1 MTAPLQ
7 NLLYKDGHGLTPY
20 ERERCRLELH
30 LPAGRRGFP
39 TLVFFHGGAL
49 EFGGLE
55 DPLARAVAARFAR
68 DGLAVVPATYR
79 FSPAAPFP
87 AYVEDAAAAVA
98 WVLAHIADYGGDPRR
113 VFVGGHSAGGYLAAL
128 VGMDPRYLA
137 VHGVDPSALAGLVP
151 ISGQVFTHFTVRQ
164 ERGLRDA
171 RFKPVIDDAAP
182 CHHARPDA
190 PPVLAICG
198 DHDMPTRTDEN
209 RYFVALLKAVG
220 HPDAEY
226 VEVADRDHGTI
237 FERMASPDDPAA
249 RAILAFTAH
258 RVARLSPA
266 AGRG

>member
-1 MTAPLQ
+1 MSMPLS
-7 NLLYKDGHGLTPY
+7 NVLYREDRGLTPY

-30 LPAGRRGFP
+30 LPASRRGFP

-49 EFGGLE
+49 ECGGLE

-79 FSPAAPFP
+79 LSPAAPFP
-87 AYVEDAAAAVA
+87 GYVEDAAAAVA

-113 VFVGGHSAGGYLAAL
+113 VFVSGHSAGGYLAAL
-128 VGMDPRYLA
+128 LGMDRRYLA
-137 VHGVDPSALAGLVP
+137 ACGADPAALAGLLP
-151 ISGQVFTHFTVRQ
+151 ISGQVFTHIAVRK
-164 ERGLRDA
+164 ERGLPDP
-171 RFKPVIDDAAP
+171 RFKPVIDAAAP

-190 PPVLAICG
+190 PPLLALCA
-198 DHDMPTRTDEN
+198 DHDMPLRTDEN

-226 VEVADRDHGTI
+226 LEVADRDHGTI
-237 FERMASPDDPAA
+237 FERMTNPDDPAA
-249 RAILAFTAH
+249 RAILAFTAK
-258 RVARLSPA
+258 RVGHLPSP